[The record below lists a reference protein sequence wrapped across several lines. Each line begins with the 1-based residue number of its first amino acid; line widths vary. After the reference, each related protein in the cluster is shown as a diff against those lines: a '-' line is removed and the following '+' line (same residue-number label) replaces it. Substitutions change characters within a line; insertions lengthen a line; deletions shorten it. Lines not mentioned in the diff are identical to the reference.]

1 MFILDTDHISI
12 LESRCGDEFSNLM
25 HRIAQHDR
33 SVLFLTIVS
42 FHEQVTGWNR
52 YLSKALAS
60 EGIVRGY
67 QQLERLLTSFAKAK
81 VLPYSAA
88 AADIFEDLRKQK
100 VRVATMDARIA
111 SIAIANRMTL
121 LTRNTVDFERIPN
134 LSFDDWTLPPKA

>member
-1 MFILDTDHISI
+1 
-12 LESRCGDEFSNLM
+12 
-25 HRIAQHDR
+25 
-33 SVLFLTIVS
+33 
-42 FHEQVTGWNR
+42 VTGWNR

-81 VLPYSAA
+81 VLPYSSA
-88 AADIFEDLRKQK
+88 AADIFEELRKQK
-100 VRVATMDARIA
+100 VRVATMDMRIA